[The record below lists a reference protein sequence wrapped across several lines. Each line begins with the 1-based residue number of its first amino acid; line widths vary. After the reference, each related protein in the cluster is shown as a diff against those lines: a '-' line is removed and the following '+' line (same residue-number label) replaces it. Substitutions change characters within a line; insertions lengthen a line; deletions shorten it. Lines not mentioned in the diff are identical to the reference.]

1 MLSLNCNSIRSQHK
15 SGLLKTLI
23 DSEKFHII
31 LGCDSK
37 LDSSISRNE
46 VFPQDYK
53 INRTSNNPG
62 GEVFITVH
70 TSILATHQPNLDN

>member
-1 MLSLNCNSIRSQHK
+1 MINLIRRDVPTK
-15 SGLLKTLI
+15 
-23 DSEKFHII
+23 II
-31 LGCDSK
+31 LKLSDYSEYSGCDSK

-62 GEVFITVH
+62 GEVFIIVH
-70 TSILATHQPNLDN
+70 NSILATHQPNLDN